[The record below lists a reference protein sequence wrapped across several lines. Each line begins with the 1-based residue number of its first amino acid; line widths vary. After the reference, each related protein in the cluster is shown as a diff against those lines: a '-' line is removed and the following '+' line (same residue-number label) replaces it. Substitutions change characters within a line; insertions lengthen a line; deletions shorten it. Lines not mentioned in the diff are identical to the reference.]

1 MNKKLIVVIAT
12 ILFIATYAVIKS
24 QQNNV
29 EIKNNGVSSSAK
41 EETGSYYTCPMH
53 PQIHSDK
60 PGECPICHMQ
70 LVKVKS
76 QKSTKDM
83 GDSKT
88 SSRSEVMATSEQI
101 QLMGIQK
108 QTVEKMNL
116 VVKFPISGRLLSSR
130 TVAFQIYESDIRYIK
145 SGLTF
150 KGYSATSPDDEIQG
164 IIISVDSLVD
174 SSSRTLRVVGSITKG
189 PQNLASETSFR
200 GEIQLALKER
210 LAIPESSVLHTGN
223 GDLVYLMDANGT
235 FKAKKIK
242 LGLKTESFYEVLSGL
257 SEKDTISSGPNFL
270 IDSEAQ
276 IRGANQ

>member
-1 MNKKLIVVIAT
+1 MNKKLIVLIAS
-12 ILFIATYAVIKS
+12 ILLIATYAVIKS
-24 QQNNV
+24 QHKNV
-29 EIKNNGVSSSAK
+29 EIKKDGVSSSSK
-41 EETGSYYTCPMH
+41 DETSSYYTCPMH
-53 PQIHSDK
+53 PQIHSEK

-76 QKSTKDM
+76 QKSFNAVS
-83 GDSKT
+83 DSKT
-88 SSRSEVMATSEQI
+88 SSRSDVMASSEQI

-108 QTVEKMNL
+108 QSVEKMNL
-116 VVKFPISGRLLSSR
+116 VVKFPISGRLISSR
-130 TVAFQIYESDIRYIK
+130 SVAFQIYESDIRYIK
-145 SGLTF
+145 RGLTF

-164 IIISVDSLVD
+164 LIVSVDSLVD
-174 SSSRTLRVVGSITKG
+174 SSSRTLRVVGSITRG

-200 GEIQLALKER
+200 GEIQIDLKER

-235 FKAKKIK
+235 FKAKKII

-257 SEKDTISSGPNFL
+257 VEKDTISSGPNFL

>member
-1 MNKKLIVVIAT
+1 MNKKLIAIIAA
-12 ILFIATYAVIKS
+12 ILLLAAYAVIKS
-24 QQNNV
+24 QRKNV
-29 EIKNNGVSSSAK
+29 TIKNDGLISAS
-41 EETGSYYTCPMH
+41 EDETSSYYTCPMH
-53 PQIHSDK
+53 PQIHSEK

-76 QKSTKDM
+76 QKSSKAIS
-83 GDSKT
+83 DSKT
-88 SSRSEVMATSEQI
+88 SSRSDVIASSKQI

-108 QTVEKMNL
+108 HSVEKMNL
-116 VVKFPISGRLLSSR
+116 VVKIPISGRLISSR

-150 KGYSATSPDDEIQG
+150 KGYSSTSPDDEIQG
-164 IIISVDSLVD
+164 LIISVDSLVD

-189 PQNLASETSFR
+189 PQSLASETSFR
-200 GEIQLALKER
+200 GEIQIELKER

-223 GDLVYLMDANGT
+223 GDLAYLMDADGT
-235 FKAKKIK
+235 FKAKKII

>member
-1 MNKKLIVVIAT
+1 MNKQLIAIIAA
-12 ILFIATYAVIKS
+12 ILLLAAYAVIKS
-24 QQNNV
+24 QRKNV
-29 EIKNNGVSSSAK
+29 TIKNDGLISAS
-41 EETGSYYTCPMH
+41 EDETSSYYTCPMH
-53 PQIHSDK
+53 PQIHSEK

-76 QKSTKDM
+76 QKSSKVM
-83 GDSKT
+83 SDSKT
-88 SSRSEVMATSEQI
+88 SSRSDVIASSKQI

-108 QTVEKMNL
+108 HSVEKMNL
-116 VVKFPISGRLLSSR
+116 VVKIPISGRLISSR

-150 KGYSATSPDDEIQG
+150 KGYSSTSPDDEIQG
-164 IIISVDSLVD
+164 LIVSVDSLVD

-189 PQNLASETSFR
+189 PQSLASETSFR
-200 GEIQLALKER
+200 GEIQIELKER

-223 GDLVYLMDANGT
+223 GDLAYLMDADGT
-235 FKAKKIK
+235 FKAKKII